1 MEASN
6 GEIRKREGN
15 WKYVRL
21 HNPDLDFEISVSNRR
36 TQNYVTFINRYKDD
50 IHLVKVVDYLIDR
63 ISFESLFEK
72 SRKILASMGRI

>member
-36 TQNYVTFINRYKDD
+36 TQN
-50 IHLVKVVDYLIDR
+50 
-63 ISFESLFEK
+63 
-72 SRKILASMGRI
+72 